1 MFGRRVAK
9 TGTFERIA
17 AAHHWSLVTGMKP
30 HHPKEMVE
38 CDTILALALALP
50 EIEQRQKQDRQLPG
64 EILWNDLSL
73 KAVIGSPVL

>member
-1 MFGRRVAK
+1 
-9 TGTFERIA
+9 
-17 AAHHWSLVTGMKP
+17 MKP